1 MEAYPNKEVNYDA
14 RILQRLAASG
24 DEGRW
29 RDYRLN
35 VMRIIKPAIAYGLDQ
50 KGGEKIILI
59 FDLGGGTF
67 DVSLLAIE
75 AKYEGSGAKEDD
87 GPHIEEVD

>member
-1 MEAYPNKEVNYDA
+1 MEAYLGKEVNESPCV
-14 RILQRLAASG
+14 LQRPAASG

-29 RDYRLN
+29 RDCGTERDAYHQT
-35 VMRIIKPAIAYGLDQ
+35 AIPYGLDQ